1 MASTK
6 INIVANFI
14 GNIWSTLI
22 GLIFVPVY
30 IRFIGMEAYGLLGLF
45 ATLQAVLSLL
55 DMGLSTTLNR
65 EVARYAGMRGD
76 KQYINN
82 LTFTLERIYISISV
96 ITGLVLVIVSWF
108 FATQWV
114 NTEKLSDNTVILAF
128 VLMAVNFACQFPV
141 SLYQGGLLGLQR
153 QVTMNV
159 IMGGIS
165 TVKAIGAVL
174 ILWLIS
180 PSITA
185 FLTWQLCLSICQFFL
200 LRKYLWKY
208 LPPGTVRPFFD
219 KSSLRTS
226 GRYAAGIM
234 SISILSVVLTQS
246 DKIIISKIVKLTE
259 FGYYTLATTISTSL
273 NMALFPVI
281 SAVFPRMTEL
291 VNNENRSDFVRLFHR
306 SSQLIALLIMPLSI
320 SLFIFSNDIILGW
333 TRNPTI
339 AQNAGPILKFLVIG
353 TGINSLMTIP
363 YQYTLAIGWL
373 RYGLRVNVVSIF
385 VFLPFI
391 IFAAYNYGAIGGA
404 MMWMILNI
412 GFFIFA
418 MLYLFSRKLSEEK
431 WKWYFADNLK
441 PLLVCI
447 LTAVPFF
454 LANYYWRLNN
464 LKALLLFGACLS
476 ACYIFTFLLGTP
488 SLRPELTKIIEKVPL
503 FQNKKTKA
511 KSGVL

>member
-1 MASTK
+1 
-6 INIVANFI
+6 
-14 GNIWSTLI
+14 
-22 GLIFVPVY
+22 
-30 IRFIGMEAYGLLGLF
+30 
-45 ATLQAVLSLL
+45 
-55 DMGLSTTLNR
+55 
-65 EVARYAGMRGD
+65 
-76 KQYINN
+76 
-82 LTFTLERIYISISV
+82 
-96 ITGLVLVIVSWF
+96 
-108 FATQWV
+108 
-114 NTEKLSDNTVILAF
+114 
-128 VLMAVNFACQFPV
+128 
-141 SLYQGGLLGLQR
+141 
-153 QVTMNV
+153 
-159 IMGGIS
+159 
-165 TVKAIGAVL
+165 
-174 ILWLIS
+174 
-180 PSITA
+180 
-185 FLTWQLCLSICQFFL
+185 
-200 LRKYLWKY
+200 
-208 LPPGTVRPFFD
+208 
-219 KSSLRTS
+219 
-226 GRYAAGIM
+226 
-234 SISILSVVLTQS
+234 
-246 DKIIISKIVKLTE
+246 
-259 FGYYTLATTISTSL
+259 
-273 NMALFPVI
+273 
-281 SAVFPRMTEL
+281 
-291 VNNENRSDFVRLFHR
+291 
-306 SSQLIALLIMPLSI
+306 MPLSI